1 MVGAIFWLAGE
12 LIHLMILAIIAAAVL
27 SMLVAFGIAN
37 PRNQLVSVVGDF
49 LNRITE
55 PLLRPIRRF
64 LPYLGNIDISPVIA
78 ILLLEALQ
86 MVLADLYGR
95 LAMSG
100 LAF

>member
-37 PRNQLVSVVGDF
+37 PRNQLVYVVGDF

-55 PLLRPIRRF
+55 PVLRPIRRF
-64 LPYLGNIDISPVIA
+64 LPYFGNIDISPVIA